1 MSIVLENVTCGYK
14 DKVVVKD
21 LSAEVEAGTLLCLL
35 GPNGVGKTT
44 LFKSILR
51 HLPLMSGS
59 IHINGRLAKSFS
71 YSEYAKLIAYV
82 PQAHT
87 PPFSFKVF
95 DVVAMGRTAHMG
107 IWGRPGKHDLDI
119 ALHCLQRLG
128 AESLADRIY
137 TQLSGGERQMVLIAR
152 ALAQETEYM
161 ILDEPTSNLDF
172 GNQILV
178 LNTVRKL
185 AQEGLGIIMTTHHP
199 NHVFQS
205 QGSVALMLR
214 NHEYIFG
221 TAKEVMTKENLEKAY
236 GVDVAIIDANYKDH
250 TFPVCYPLMKEEE
263 L

>member
-1 MSIVLENVTCGYK
+1 
-14 DKVVVKD
+14 
-21 LSAEVEAGTLLCLL
+21 
-35 GPNGVGKTT
+35 
-44 LFKSILR
+44 
-51 HLPLMSGS
+51 
-59 IHINGRLAKSFS
+59 
-71 YSEYAKLIAYV
+71 
-82 PQAHT
+82 
-87 PPFSFKVF
+87 
-95 DVVAMGRTAHMG
+95 
-107 IWGRPGKHDLDI
+107 
-119 ALHCLQRLG
+119 
-128 AESLADRIY
+128 
-137 TQLSGGERQMVLIAR
+137 MVLIAR

-236 GVDVAIIDANYKDH
+236 HVDVAIIDANYKDH